1 MASDTNRPGKTPKY
15 GRQQFTP
22 RIITLEDHF
31 ESELYTSKL
40 PSDKAVSAALGDN
53 WLRDRSRHLGHDMA
67 AELRDIGASRIAAMD
82 AAGID
87 LQVLSL
93 TTPGAQAFEG
103 ELAVQ
108 VATDANERMLGAVR
122 AWPGRFEAFAALPTA
137 EPAAAV
143 RELERTVKQLGFKG
157 AMINS
162 HTRGAFLDHERYWPI
177 FQCAQ
182 ALDVPI
188 YLHPNQPH
196 PLLMQ
201 SYFAGFEDLSMPV
214 WGFAVDASTHFLR
227 ILFSGAFDAF
237 PRLRF
242 ILGHLGEGLPFGMD
256 RLLDHAASYVVPRRG
271 LRRTPEDCLREN
283 LYVTTSGNFSVPAF
297 MCTVQMLGVDNVMFS
312 VDWPYESN
320 KVAVEFLR
328 RLPIST
334 DDLEKIAYRN
344 AARVLRVQ
352 P

>member
-1 MASDTNRPGKTPKY
+1 M
-15 GRQQFTP
+15 
-22 RIITLEDHF
+22 
-31 ESELYTSKL
+31 
-40 PSDKAVSAALGDN
+40 
-53 WLRDRSRHLGHDMA
+53 M
-67 AELRDIGASRIAAMD
+67 AELKDIGTSRIAAMD

-93 TTPGAQAFEG
+93 TTPGAQGFEG

-108 VATDANERMLGAVR
+108 VAADANDRMHGAVL

-143 RELERTVKQLGFKG
+143 RELDRTVKQLGFKG

-162 HTRGAFLDHERYWPI
+162 HTRRTFLDNEKYWPI
-177 FQCAQ
+177 LERAQ
-182 ALDVPI
+182 TLDVPI
-188 YLHPNQPH
+188 YLHPSQPL

-214 WGFAVDASTHFLR
+214 WGFAVDASIHFLR
-227 ILFSGAFDAF
+227 ILFSGVFDAF

-256 RLLDHAASYVVPRRG
+256 RLLDHADSYVVPRRR
-271 LRRTPEDCLREN
+271 LKRTPEECLREN
-283 LYVTTSGNFSVPAF
+283 LYVTTAGNFSVPALI
-297 MCTVQMLGVDNVMFS
+297 CTIQMLGVDKVMFS

-320 KVAVEFLR
+320 IVAVEFLR
-328 RLPIST
+328 RLPIGT